1 METKGIRRIL
11 DIHETKTKTMKELI
25 ERLKHYYEIGRNNCA
40 MTNET
45 WIEELAEAM
54 LDKNYKKKFIAEHE
68 EYKKMLNE

>member
-1 METKGIRRIL
+1 
-11 DIHETKTKTMKELI
+11 
-25 ERLKHYYEIGRNNCA
+25 

>member
-11 DIHETKTKTMKELI
+11 DIYETKTKTREELI

-45 WIEELAEAM
+45 WIEEVAEAM

>member
-11 DIHETKTKTMKELI
+11 DIYETKTKTREELI